1 MKRYDD
7 YVLGKLLDKYERSSL
22 SRGENKR
29 NIAIAYKLNAKDIPE
44 YFDESRMEYENVHSQ
59 LLELENAGL
68 ITLVWKKRHE
78 GQILE
83 KCVLVQENAE
93 EAYRRIH
100 RTRKSDKEA
109 EILKIVEGYGE
120 QLPAFAEWI
129 RQRLSRGYSVKQYL
143 DIEHIDHAERICY
156 LASRIMQNRSAQFL
170 RQFSISCFNDSKI
183 AERDLSAAAR
193 IIADFE
199 CDGRLRGLSLQ
210 EVLEEFLIYRN
221 PSWIMIKGGL
231 WAEMFPGGIGITEED
246 VLRIEWDTHREISRV
261 LTIENLTTFHQ
272 FRIDRSV
279 ANQEACGSGFGEE
292 ESGETLVIY
301 LGGYANGIKREF
313 LRHIH
318 EAYPAA
324 EFMHYGDI
332 DCGGFRIWKTLSE
345 GTGLE
350 IELYRMDLET
360 YRQYR
365 ESGRELT
372 EHDRV
377 LLQEMMEDPF
387 YCDQKELFRE
397 MLEAGLKLEQE
408 VIG

>member
-1 MKRYDD
+1 M
-7 YVLGKLLDKYERSSL
+7 
-22 SRGENKR
+22 
-29 NIAIAYKLNAKDIPE
+29 
-44 YFDESRMEYENVHSQ
+44 
-59 LLELENAGL
+59 
-68 ITLVWKKRHE
+68 
-78 GQILE
+78 
-83 KCVLVQENAE
+83 
-93 EAYRRIH
+93 
-100 RTRKSDKEA
+100 
-109 EILKIVEGYGE
+109 LKMIEGYGD

-143 DIEHIDHAERICY
+143 DIEYIDHAERICY

-199 CDGRLRGLSLQ
+199 YDGRMRGLTSQ
-210 EVLEEFLIYRN
+210 EVLEEFMIYRN
-221 PSWIMIKGGL
+221 PSWIMIKGGP

-246 VLRIEWDTHREISRV
+246 ALRIEWDTQREISRV

-272 FRIDRSV
+272 FRIDRSG
-279 ANQEACGSGFGEE
+279 ANQEACGSGFGVE

-313 LRHIH
+313 LRRIH
-318 EAYPAA
+318 GAYPSA
-324 EFMHYGDI
+324 EFFHYGDI
-332 DCGGFRIWKTLSE
+332 DCGGFRIWKALSI
-345 GTGLE
+345 GTDLE
-350 IELYRMDLET
+350 IVPYRMDLET

-377 LLQEMMEDPF
+377 LLKEMMEDPF
-387 YCDQKELFRE
+387 YSGQKELFRD